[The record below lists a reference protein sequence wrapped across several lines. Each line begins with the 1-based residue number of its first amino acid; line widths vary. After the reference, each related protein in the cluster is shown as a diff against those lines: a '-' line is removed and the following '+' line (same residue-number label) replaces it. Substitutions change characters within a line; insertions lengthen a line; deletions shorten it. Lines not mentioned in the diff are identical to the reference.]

1 MNKPNTT
8 TSLSFPQAITDTNS
22 LIAKIADNQ
31 LNETEIESGVSFFV
45 KTIEGARGFF
55 VAYLTS
61 ELEVSDHPSS
71 GVIKGLQSSPEIVSD
86 LLVKNLAMCTAVALF
101 HRLNGDLT
109 AASGSDWVQRRTI
122 NLIQKLNSDVVT
134 QKLQELEATI
144 DNKSDV
150 YQGFLDSQ
158 NYNNEQKEQ
167 IKNIISLSLSS
178 Q

>member
-1 MNKPNTT
+1 MNKPNTAP
-8 TSLSFPQAITDTNS
+8 SLSFPQAIADTNS

-31 LNETEIESGVSFFV
+31 LNETEIESAVSSFV
-45 KTIEGARGFF
+45 QTVKGARGFF

-86 LLVKNLAMCTAVALF
+86 LLMKNLAMCTAMALL
-101 HRLNGDLT
+101 HRRNGDLS
-109 AASGSDWVQRRTI
+109 AASGSDRVQHRTI
-122 NLIQKLNSDVVT
+122 DLIQKLNSDLVT

-144 DNKSDV
+144 DNKSDI

-158 NYNNEQKEQ
+158 SYDIEQKEQ
-167 IKNIISLSLSS
+167 IKNIISVV
-178 Q
+178 